1 MSLHPFLHRK
11 QHELGI
17 ALNDVQQKAVLTTE
31 GPLLLLASPGSGKT
45 TTIIMRIGYLIEEKG
60 VDPTRIKAV
69 TFSRASAAD
78 MKERYQAFFPNLDS
92 VDFSTIHSLAFQVVR
107 EYLRKQRVTYELIEG
122 EVDRP
127 QYHKRMVLRD
137 LYAQLNEESIT
148 DDQLEELSTYIS
160 LVKNKL
166 LPEEQWQEVECD
178 VTNAYEILRQY
189 ESFKQQTSFHL
200 LVDYD
205 DMLTI
210 AHEAFENDYELL
222 SKYQNQFDYVLTDE
236 SQDTSMVQ
244 HSIIEK
250 LVSNHQNLCVVA
262 DDDQSI
268 YTWRAAEPKYL
279 LDFQKVYPNA
289 QILKMEQNYRSS
301 QEIVQTANRFIKQ
314 NKNRYDKNM
323 FTENSTHEQVQL
335 KSFHS
340 DHEQIEYVI
349 EELKKAKGYQNIA
362 LLYRNNSSS
371 IVLADA
377 LNEAGI
383 PFYMKD
389 SDHRF
394 FNHWVV
400 QDILNFMRLA
410 YDPTRMDIFEKVF
423 SKFHGYLS
431 KYQVDQARR
440 GPKDRSVF
448 DLLISYGQLKDF
460 QVKKFKYYQS
470 IYQKMHEHSSKEV
483 IRQIRKELG
492 YERVIKDMCKRLGF
506 NEEGLL
512 ETLNLLEVIA
522 EKVDDM
528 VSFAKRL
535 QHLETLMKQSK
546 FNKHQNAVTLS
557 TFHSAKG
564 LEFPAVFMVDLIQGV
579 IPARSD
585 IEAYKESDK
594 EPMEEAVRLFY
605 VGMTRAETRLELL
618 TYGKKFNAKVQPSK
632 FYFDVDRIVNPSKKK
647 QKPEVKKKQHNPNAI
662 QSEEEISVGLKVKHR
677 VFGEGEVVD
686 HMSDYIMVQFEG
698 DIKELALKTC
708 VEFGLIEVLDQRV

>member
-1 MSLHPFLHRK
+1 MSLHPFLHKK

-17 ALNDVQQKAVLTTE
+17 TLNEVQQKAVLTTE

-60 VDPTRIKAV
+60 IRPERIKAV
-69 TFSRASAAD
+69 TFSRASAVD
-78 MKERYQAFFPNLDS
+78 MKERYQTFFPNLEV

-107 EYLRKQRVTYELIEG
+107 EYLRKQCVTYELIEG

-137 LYAQLNEESIT
+137 LYSQLNEESIT

-166 LPEEQWQEVECD
+166 LPEDQWHVVECD

-189 ESFKQQTSFHL
+189 ESFKQQTPSHL

-210 AHEAFENDYELL
+210 AHEAFENDNNLL
-222 SKYQNQFDYVLTDE
+222 LKYQNQFDYILTDE

-244 HSIIEK
+244 HAIIEK
-250 LVSNHQNLCVVA
+250 LVNNHQNLCVVA

-301 QEIVQTANRFIKQ
+301 QEIVQTANQFIKQ

-323 FTENSTHEQVQL
+323 FTENASHEQIQL
-335 KSFHS
+335 NSFHS
-340 DHEQIEYVI
+340 DRKQIEYVI
-349 EELKKAKGYQNIA
+349 EELKEAKGYQDIA

-377 LNEAGI
+377 LSEAGI

-394 FNHWVV
+394 FKHWVV
-400 QDILNFMRLA
+400 QDILNFMRLT
-410 YDPTRMDIFEKVF
+410 YDQTRIDIFERIF

-431 KYQVDQARR
+431 KNQVEQARR
-440 GPKDRSVF
+440 RETNQSVF
-448 DLLISYGQLKDF
+448 EKLLSYGQLKDF
-460 QVKKFKYYQS
+460 QFKKFKHYQLV
-470 IYQKMHEHSSKEV
+470 YQKMHEYSPKEV

-506 NEEGLL
+506 NEEGLM

-522 EKVDDM
+522 EKADDM
-528 VSFAKRL
+528 IGFAKRL

-546 FNKHQNAVTLS
+546 FNKHQDAVTLS

-564 LEFPAVFMVDLIQGV
+564 LEFPTVFMVDLVQGV

-585 IEAYKESDK
+585 IEAYKEGDV

-618 TYGKKFNAKVQPSK
+618 TYERKFNAKVQPSK
-632 FYFDVDRIVNPSKKK
+632 LYLDVNRIVNPLEQKP
-647 QKPEVKKKQHNPNAI
+647 KPEVKKKRHNPNAI
-662 QSEEEISVGLKVKHR
+662 QSEEEVSIGLKVKHR
-677 VFGEGEVVD
+677 VFGQGVIVD
-686 HMSDYIMVQFEG
+686 WLSDSIMIQFES
-698 DIKELALKTC
+698 DLKELVLSTC
-708 VEFGLIEVLDQRV
+708 LYHGLLEEVN